1 MIVDHVILIIE
12 KNDFSLLGESL
23 TDDFNG
29 RIGVA
34 EKNISIN
41 LKKEK
46 EKNSLDLQYNPD
58 NSYLHACLINFY

>member
-46 EKNSLDLQYNPD
+46 EKNSLDLHYNPD
-58 NSYLHACLINFY
+58 NSYLYACLINFY

>member
-12 KNDFSLLGESL
+12 KNNFSLLGESL

-58 NSYLHACLINFY
+58 NSYLYACLINFY